1 MSHHHIVTH
10 ISEDYIYNIV
20 GTVEYRWYNLLCV
33 CVLSVGGSAA
43 GLTYLACQSETVVE
57 RRNGNIYT
65 NTRHDDGAGP
75 AVDNEGT
82 ALHVFKLKDDY
93 YQMLGHAWDH
103 EVKDFK
109 VVYR

>member
-1 MSHHHIVTH
+1 MMRGLDNVVHYLKQNLTPGMV
-10 ISEDYIYNIV
+10 V
-20 GTVEYRWYNLLCV
+20 GG
-33 CVLSVGGSAA
+33 VLSVGGSAA
-43 GLTYLACQSETVVE
+43 GLTYLACQSETVVRTTKWE
-57 RRNGNIYT
+57 YIHD
-65 NTRHDDGAGP
+65 TRHDDGAGP

>member
-1 MSHHHIVTH
+1 MMRGLDNVVRYLKRNLTPGMV
-10 ISEDYIYNIV
+10 V
-20 GTVEYRWYNLLCV
+20 GG
-33 CVLSVGGSAA
+33 VLSVGGSAA
-43 GLTYLACQSETVVE
+43 GLTYLACQSEIAVE